1 MNKKSLW
8 RKPSL
13 TGLQRK
19 EAGFA
24 IGLVLTIFVIL
35 IVIGIGLLNLG
46 LQGRLQAVRAASEIS
61 AKCAAD
67 AGLTKSLFEMNK
79 KLAVKPW
86 SEGVLP
92 SATNESLPNSD
103 ATFSYTVTGSVDGGY
118 IVESVGR
125 YGRAEKTVRSILRLA
140 GLFEK
145 AVFTQGSLE
154 LKNGTVVDSY
164 NNDAE
169 DGNMLIGTNSTTAG
183 SLIMKSGVTIEGD
196 IAVGAGGD
204 PALVIVGESGAT
216 VTGEIYTMAETYA
229 FPPITVPDSLV
240 ALPKSQIKA
249 TTKTI
254 SGNARYDNINLGNS
268 QIVQITGPSTIYVSG
283 NVDLSN
289 SAQLQIVNG
298 GSLTMYV
305 GGSFVSKNGG
315 LLNNVTQD
323 PTKLRIYG
331 LDGCKKFD
339 LMTDGTFYGAI
350 YAPNADLKSHNSV
363 EIFGSVAAKSFTQS
377 VSAGLHYDAA
387 LNDVTVNDV
396 GVRFVVTR
404 WYEE

>member
-1 MNKKSLW
+1 MNRENL
-8 RKPSL
+8 
-13 TGLQRK
+13 LQRK
-19 EAGFA
+19 ESGFA
-24 IGLVLTIFVIL
+24 ISVVLIAFVVL
-35 IVIGIGLLNLG
+35 IVIGVGLLNLG
-46 LQGRLQAVRAASEIS
+46 LQGRLQAVRVASEIS

-67 AGLTKSLFEMNK
+67 SGLTKALFEMNK

-92 SATNESLPNSD
+92 SGTNENLPNSD

-154 LKNGTVVDSY
+154 LKNGTLVNMY

-169 DGNMLIGTNSTTAG
+169 DGNMLIGTNSTTPG
-183 SLIMKSGVTIEGD
+183 SLIMKSGVTVEGD

-204 PALVIVGESGAT
+204 PASVIMSDPSVT

-229 FPPITVPDSLV
+229 FPSITVPDYLTT
-240 ALPKSQIKA
+240 LPKSTIKA
-249 TTKTI
+249 TTNTI
-254 SGNARYDNINLGNS
+254 SGNLRYDNINLGNS
-268 QIVQITGPSTIYVSG
+268 QIVQITGPTTIYVSG

-289 SAQLQIVNG
+289 SAQLQIVDG
-298 GSLTMYV
+298 GSLTMYI
-305 GGSFVSKNGG
+305 GGNFVSKNGG

-331 LDGCKKFD
+331 LDGCKRVD
-339 LMTDGTFYGAI
+339 LMTEGNFYGAI
-350 YAPNADLKSHNSV
+350 YAPNADAQSHNSV
-363 EIFGSVAAKSFTQS
+363 EIFGSVVAKSFTQN
-377 VSAGLHYDAA
+377 VSAALHYDAA

-396 GVRFVVTR
+396 GVRFVTTR

>member
-1 MNKKSLW
+1 MKMNKKAL
-8 RKPSL
+8 
-13 TGLQRK
+13 LQK
-19 EAGFA
+19 KKTAFA
-24 IGLVLTIFVIL
+24 LSIVLIAFVL
-35 IVIGIGLLNLG
+35 SIVIGIGLLNIG
-46 LQGRLQAVRAASEIS
+46 WQNHLQAVRAASDIA

-67 AGLTKSLFEMNK
+67 SGLTKALFDMNK
-79 KLAVKPW
+79 KLEVKPW

-92 SATNESLPNSD
+92 NGTDESLAGSD
-103 ATFSYTVTGSVDGGY
+103 ATFSYSVTGSAGSGY
-118 IVESVGR
+118 VVESAGT
-125 YGRAEKTVRSILRLA
+125 YGRAVRTVRSVLRLA
-140 GLFEK
+140 GLFDK
-145 AVFTQGSLE
+145 AVFTAGNIE

-164 NNDAE
+164 NNDAD
-169 DGNMLIGTNSTTAG
+169 DGSMLIGTNSTEAG

-204 PALVIVGESGAT
+204 PASVIISDPSVT

-254 SGNARYDNINLGNS
+254 SGNLRYDNINLSNS
-268 QIVQITGPSTIYVSG
+268 QIVQITGPSTVYVSG

-289 SAQLQIVNG
+289 SAQLQVVNG

-331 LDGCKKFD
+331 LDDCKKFD
-339 LMTDGTFYGAI
+339 LMTAGTFYGAI

-363 EIFGSVAAKSFTQS
+363 EIFGSVTAKSFTQS

>member
-1 MNKKSLW
+1 MNRKSL
-8 RKPSL
+8 
-13 TGLQRK
+13 LQK
-19 EAGFA
+19 KDAGFA
-24 IGLVLTIFVIL
+24 ISIVLIAFVIL
-35 IVIGIGLLNLG
+35 IAIGVGLLNLG

-67 AGLTKSLFEMNK
+67 SGLTKALYEMNK

-92 SATNESLPNSD
+92 QATNESLPNSN
-103 ATFSYTVTGSVDGGY
+103 ATFSYTVTGGVDGGY

-145 AVFTQGSLE
+145 AVFTQGSME

-169 DGNMLIGTNSTTAG
+169 DGNMLIGTNSTAPG

-204 PALVIVGESGAT
+204 TASVIISDPSVT
-216 VTGEIYTMAETYA
+216 VTGEIYTMAEAYA
-229 FPPITVPDSLV
+229 FPPITVPDYLTT
-240 ALPKSQIKA
+240 LPKSTIKA
-249 TTKTI
+249 TTNTI
-254 SGNARYDNINLGNS
+254 SGNVRYDNINLSNS
-268 QIVQITGPSTIYVSG
+268 QIVQITGPSNIYVSG

-289 SAQLQIVNG
+289 SAQLQIVDG
-298 GSLTMYV
+298 GSLTMYI

-315 LLNNVTQD
+315 LLNNVIQD
-323 PTKLRIYG
+323 PAKLRIYG
-331 LDGCKKFD
+331 LDGCKRFD
-339 LMTDGTFYGAI
+339 LMTEGTFYGAI
-350 YAPNADLKSHNSV
+350 YTPNAEVKSHNSV
-363 EIFGSVAAKSFTQS
+363 EIFGSVVAKSFVQD
-377 VSAGLHYDAA
+377 VSATLHYDAA
-387 LNDVTVNDV
+387 LNDVTVNDA